1 MAANRS
7 VIDGALGLM
16 AAVAVATLG
25 EGDIAADV
33 TVGTVGV
40 ASSSADIVP

>member
-33 TVGTVGV
+33 TVGV

>member
-16 AAVAVATLG
+16 AAVALG

-40 ASSSADIVP
+40 ASSSADIVS